1 MSYQHK
7 KSQYVQKALTLQ
19 EIVTCKTHKMNLETV
34 VLTRFQRRNT
44 VTYLTVRSKNF
55 PSTYDVQAD
64 KKTMAVGT
72 KNSTECDN
80 VHT

>member
-1 MSYQHK
+1 
-7 KSQYVQKALTLQ
+7 
-19 EIVTCKTHKMNLETV
+19 MNLETV
-34 VLTRFQRRNT
+34 ILTRFLRRNT
-44 VTYLTVRSKNF
+44 VTYLTVRSKSF
-55 PSTYDVQAD
+55 PSIYHVQED